1 MKKNTWWILSIAF
14 IFIILFSFG
23 GGMMAGGL
31 NTRDGYGMMNGYGMM
46 GNWSY
51 FPFGWLGMG
60 FGMLIM
66 WGIPIGI
73 IALIVFGIVSL
84 TRSSG
89 NSSAAPAQ
97 SACPNCA
104 KDVQS
109 DWKNCPHCGTA
120 LK

>member
-1 MKKNTWWILSIAF
+1 
-14 IFIILFSFG
+14 
-23 GGMMAGGL
+23 
-31 NTRDGYGMMNGYGMM
+31 MM
-46 GNWSY
+46 GNWGY

-60 FGMLIM
+60 LGMLVM

-89 NSSAAPAQ
+89 NSSGAPAQ

-104 KDVQS
+104 KDAQS
-109 DWKNCPHCGTA
+109 DWKNCPYCGTA